1 MLARWEKRLER
12 RVRHF
17 NQVAEDVAHVEYAMI
32 EQSKKIHSLQE
43 EQVKIE
49 RRQIYIADIVEG
61 LEKQQQDL
69 FTLLASVEQSLLKEV
84 QGAGGDYN
92 LSSESRSADAQ
103 AGEGQGKASS
113 SFSFLHLPGR
123 QEGEIRLDEGTRGGA
138 GRWQRLHHQESS
150 LGSSSA
156 EELLSQRLKNID
168 DQLNEIHLSLCDT
181 AERYYPGPLAVLAQV
196 LGVHQAALQSA
207 WKEANDVEQRI
218 DSIKQNLGGGGGGFQ
233 RND

>member
-1 MLARWEKRLER
+1 
-12 RVRHF
+12 
-17 NQVAEDVAHVEYAMI
+17 MI

-49 RRQIYIADIVEG
+49 RRQVYIADIVEG

-69 FTLLASVEQSLLKEV
+69 FHLLASVEQSLLKEV
-84 QGAGGDYN
+84 QGGGGDYLHN
-92 LSSESRSADAQ
+92 ENRSHADY
-103 AGEGQGKASS
+103 GQGGKASS
-113 SFSFLHLPGR
+113 SSSLHLPGGE
-123 QEGEIRLDEGTRGGA
+123 EGEVRLDGG
-138 GRWQRLHHQESS
+138 GRWGGRYQDSS
-150 LGSSSA
+150 FDSSSSSSSS

-168 DQLNEIHLSLCDT
+168 DQLNEVHLSLCDT

-218 DSIKQNLGGGGGGFQ
+218 DSIKQNLGGGGGGGFH